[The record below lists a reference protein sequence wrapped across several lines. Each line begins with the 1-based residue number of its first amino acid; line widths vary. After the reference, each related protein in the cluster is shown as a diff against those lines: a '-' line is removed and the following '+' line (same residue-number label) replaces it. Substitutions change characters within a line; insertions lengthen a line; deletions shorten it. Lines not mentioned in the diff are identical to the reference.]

1 MIGLM
6 RDSTRD
12 ATAAVEAVLRLA
24 APRQRMVDDHM
35 FRARTATGH
44 ESTFRLQ
51 LFTAPGTRPVAV
63 ATQTAGEGTFLT
75 NGAER
80 FAAAVWERHFPAD
93 PQPPLWIQRQL
104 RDTTT
109 HFPEVFQLVIF
120 ADVHPYRLRQPGWAT
135 ITPEQL
141 EDLVGLPVATDRG
154 TGYTPPP
161 ADPEPQVSFEVMAVR
176 RLARPR
182 PFREPDCM
190 PSGIRWWR
198 RWARQARPRRGSRTC
213 CWYHG
218 GDWHQ
223 VNAMALEVLAHARA
237 ASVSA
242 DSMENLA
249 LEHAATAGADRWQ
262 TQALATLFNTAHA
275 IDADSRGYTNGQH
288 RAQAMLDA
296 GVRHTVVLSIVWPD
310 ESP

>member
-1 MIGLM
+1 MPTGYGMIGLM
-6 RDSTRD
+6 KGSTRY
-12 ATAAVEAVLRLA
+12 ATAAVEAVLCLA

-51 LFTAPGTRPVAV
+51 LFTAPGTRTVAV
-63 ATQTAGEGTFLT
+63 ATQTAGEGMFLA

-93 PQPPLWIQRQL
+93 SQPPVWIQRQL
-104 RDTTT
+104 RDMTT

-120 ADVHPYRLRQPGWAT
+120 AGVHPYRLSQPGWAT

-161 ADPEPQVSFEVMAVR
+161 AEPEPQVSFEVTAVR

-182 PFREPDCM
+182 PFRDRLHALGHPLVA
-190 PSGIRWWR
+190 PVGTPGTSP
-198 RWARQARPRRGSRTC
+198 ARLPYLLLVPRRGLAPGQRHGTGGPRT
-213 CWYHG
+213 
-218 GDWHQ
+218 
-223 VNAMALEVLAHARA
+223 R
-237 ASVSA
+237 
-242 DSMENLA
+242 
-249 LEHAATAGADRWQ
+249 TR
-262 TQALATLFNTAHA
+262 
-275 IDADSRGYTNGQH
+275 R
-288 RAQAMLDA
+288 R
-296 GVRHTVVLSIVWPD
+296 R
-310 ESP
+310 